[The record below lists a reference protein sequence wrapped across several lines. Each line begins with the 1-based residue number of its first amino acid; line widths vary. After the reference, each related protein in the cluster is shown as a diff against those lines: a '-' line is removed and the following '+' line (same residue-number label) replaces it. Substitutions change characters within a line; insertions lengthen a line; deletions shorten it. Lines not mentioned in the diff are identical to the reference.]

1 MATTFQEEEKR
12 LRKALTDTLRIVS
25 VETVK
30 YFQDTMQ
37 KEIDIFGKPYKPRK
51 QITKR
56 QIGKRIL
63 QDTGNLKASIRTLE
77 VNVQRLSIRIG
88 TSSIVDDYA
97 EKHNEGTDLIAQRRF
112 LGESDLVQKF
122 VEDKASETF
131 KKLFK

>member
-37 KEIDIFGKPYKPRK
+37 KEVDIFGKPYAPRK

-56 QIGKRIL
+56 QVGKRIL

-88 TSSIVDDYA
+88 TSSVVDDYA